1 MDGQRSKYPTQMDR
15 SHSRKQQNL
24 DIKIPFIY
32 LSQIIQD
39 MSDLGVAAEASS
51 QQVVEPAADE
61 CVVAT
66 QVARMAATAE
76 HLALRATPLDLV
88 GAP

>member
-1 MDGQRSKYPTQMDR
+1 
-15 SHSRKQQNL
+15 
-24 DIKIPFIY
+24 
-32 LSQIIQD
+32 

-51 QQVVEPAADE
+51 RQVVEPAADE

>member
-1 MDGQRSKYPTQMDR
+1 
-15 SHSRKQQNL
+15 
-24 DIKIPFIY
+24 
-32 LSQIIQD
+32 

-76 HLALRATPLDLV
+76 HLALRAAPLDLV